1 MRAAAVRLLEADV
14 DDGLA
19 AVSGI
24 SPRRAKIVTLGAHTQ
39 ERAQHCALTRRPRG
53 RARKRTP
60 LHPPSLRSP
69 RARATHDERLG

>member
-1 MRAAAVRLLEADV
+1 M

-53 RARKRTP
+53 KVGAKRTFTPLAQQPTRARDP
-60 LHPPSLRSP
+60 
-69 RARATHDERLG
+69 DERLG